1 MFYQKRR
8 NLVVEEK
15 DVTTVL
21 TVINQHQGFFSNDN
35 KIVKNCGWENDPSK
49 WVIKFNASEREWGRM
64 AEDLHKL
71 GDITV
76 KVKPSGTTD
85 LYFTRGEGPK

>member
-8 NLVVEEK
+8 TLVVEEK

-21 TVINQHQGFFSNDN
+21 TAINQHQGFFSNDS
-35 KIVKNCGWENDPSK
+35 KIVRNCGWENEPEK
-49 WVIKFNASEREWGRM
+49 WVVKFNASEREWGRM

-71 GDITV
+71 GEITV

-85 LYFTRGEGPK
+85 LYFTKVKSPK

>member
-8 NLVVEEK
+8 NLVVDEK

-21 TVINQHQGFFSNDN
+21 TAINQHQGFFSNDN
-35 KIVKNCGWENDPSK
+35 KIVRSCGWENEPEK

-64 AEDLHKL
+64 TEDLQKI
-71 GDITV
+71 GEIKV

-85 LYFTRGEGPK
+85 LYFIKGGSPE